1 MSNYIDP
8 SVLII
13 TPSALYRVIA
23 SYNFFSDLY
32 TYYGVNGCCNRLIDC
47 LCTEAAGRGI
57 LVSYGIE
64 SQCHEFQCQCVLD
77 DYNFHL

>member
-1 MSNYIDP
+1 MTPLVDR

-23 SYNFFSDLY
+23 SYNFFSVLY
-32 TYYGVNGCCNRLIDC
+32 THYGVNGCCSGLIVYVMSFS
-47 LCTEAAGRGI
+47 LPNFVGI
-57 LVSYGIE
+57 LFSNDV
-64 SQCHEFQCQCVLD
+64 EFQCQFVLD